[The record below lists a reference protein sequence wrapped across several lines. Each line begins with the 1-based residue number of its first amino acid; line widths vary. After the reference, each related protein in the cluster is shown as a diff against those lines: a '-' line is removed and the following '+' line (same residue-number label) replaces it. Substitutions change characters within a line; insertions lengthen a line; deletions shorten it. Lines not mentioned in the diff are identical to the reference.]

1 MSGLNH
7 AIAKVLRVGL
17 FVSVGILLVGVVL
30 TFARPGLSAVHV
42 ASIGSIP
49 AEVGALHAGG
59 FFTLGLLV
67 LLATPIVRVAALLI
81 GYLQKRMWL
90 FFACSL
96 VVLALLGLSLYLG
109 LEA

>member
-1 MSGLNH
+1 MSSLNH
-7 AIAKVLRVGL
+7 AIARVLRIGL
-17 FVSVGILLVGVVL
+17 FVSVGILLMGVVL

-49 AEVGALHAGG
+49 AEIGALRPGG

-67 LLATPIVRVAALLI
+67 LLATPILRVAALLI
-81 GYLQKRMWL
+81 GFLKKRMWL
-90 FFACSL
+90 FVACTA

-109 LEA
+109 FEA